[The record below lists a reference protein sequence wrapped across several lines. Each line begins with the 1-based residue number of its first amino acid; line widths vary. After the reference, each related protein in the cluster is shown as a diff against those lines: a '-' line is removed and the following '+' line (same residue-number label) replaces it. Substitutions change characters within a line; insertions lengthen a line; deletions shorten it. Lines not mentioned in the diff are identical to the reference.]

1 MTIVLPITGSPNWDS
16 PLNTAL
22 LNLQSQAQAAQTT
35 ANSAITTASTKVV
48 KDSIVFNV
56 KDHGAIGNGATDD
69 TTAVQATINL
79 AGASGGIA
87 FFPTGTYNI
96 SASLTLSSNV
106 IIAGSN
112 SGTTIV
118 KQNSTSSDAFVL
130 NDAISI
136 RFQNIR
142 INGPGS
148 GSGRGIR
155 FTTVSNPTTSFMSM
169 QDVIVSGFGGDGI
182 NIALPLACDFNRV
195 AVSNCGGYGMNFV
208 GVSFPTTAG
217 ISISSSYLSG
227 CTTGGLRMFRVTN
240 SHIRA
245 TTAVACGIGYLI
257 DSCDGVVLDGSGAQ
271 GCTTGVKFN
280 GGSSNSVS
288 NHFNYDNKGIA
299 IQATSTALGVGIYQ
313 AVELTPNVAATR
325 FIQVDAGSYAT
336 VVGAKNVTANLFT
349 GTTHILDD
357 GALGNIVAAG
367 DIKAGTVG
375 KTLYVKEGT
384 NAKMGISSALV
395 AGTIVVSTTAVTATS
410 RIFLTAQTTGG
421 TPGALR
427 VSARTA
433 GTSFT
438 ITSTSTTDTSTVAW
452 FIVEP
457 A

>member
-22 LNLQSQAQAAQTT
+22 LNLQTQAQAAQTT
-35 ANSAITTASTKVV
+35 ANSAITTASTKVI
-48 KDSIVFNV
+48 KDSLVFNV
-56 KDHGAIGNGATDD
+56 KDHGAVGNGATDD

-112 SGTTIV
+112 SGTTLI

-136 RFQNIR
+136 RFQNLR
-142 INGPGS
+142 IQGPGS

-155 FTTVSNPTTSFMSM
+155 FTTISNPTTSFMSM
-169 QDVIVSGFGGDGI
+169 QDVVVSAFGGDGI
-182 NIALPLACDFNRV
+182 SISLPLTCDFNRV
-195 AVSNCGGYGMNFV
+195 AVSNCGGYGMNFI
-208 GVSFPTTAG
+208 GVNFPTTAG

-227 CTTGGLRMFRVTN
+227 CTTGGLRMFRATN
-240 SHIRA
+240 SHIRG

-257 DSCDGVVLDGSGAQ
+257 DSCDGIVLDGSGAQ

-280 GGSSNSVS
+280 GGSSNSVY

-313 AVELTPNVAATR
+313 AVELTPNVLATR

-336 VVGAKNVTANLFT
+336 IIGAKNVTANLFT

-375 KTLYVKEGT
+375 KTLYIKEGT
-384 NAKMGISSALV
+384 NAKMGTSSLV
-395 AGTIVVSTTAVTATS
+395 AGTVVVNTTAVTASS
-410 RIFLTAQTTGG
+410 RIFLTPQNTSG
-421 TPGALR
+421 TAGA
-427 VSARTA
+427 VSVSTRTA

-438 ITSTSTTDTSTVAW
+438 MLSTSNTDTRSIAW